1 MIVPV
6 LGLETTEY
14 TRLVALLCSIYKL
27 LQPIHLGIM
36 SRPDKKLRILP
47 SHVQPLLLRLKVV
60 ERGLIFVDSLL
71 IVLNHLRYLL
81 TDCIRQDHFGAKTMD
96 FIELTTETGQFSHN
110 LNKITLLMSVLVIY
124 LLFLFELLVEFLAKC
139 DVFFESVGIFYLLL
153 LDDSTADQFV
163 YGLTLET
170 QLLLNQTYADRFASQ
185 LFDG

>member
-6 LGLETTEY
+6 LGLEPTENA
-14 TRLVALLCSIYKL
+14 RLMALFCRINKL
-27 LQPIHLGIM
+27 LQSFHLGIM
-36 SRPDKKLRILP
+36 SRLDINLRVLP
-47 SHVQPLLLRLKVV
+47 SQVQPLLLLLKVV

-71 IVLNHLRYLL
+71 IKLDHLRYLL
-81 TDCIRQDHFGAKTMD
+81 ADCIRQDHFGAKTMD
-96 FIELTTETGQFSHN
+96 FIELTTEAGQLSHD

-124 LLFLFELLVEFLAKC
+124 LLFLLELLFEFLAKC

-163 YGLTLET
+163 NGLTLRTE
-170 QLLLNQTYADRFASQ
+170 LLFNQTYAERFASQ